1 MPVTG
6 LTMELQARL
15 GTTLLSR
22 SETTFRYHHY
32 THQDPACRRLSLA
45 PAPILRSSTVIHSHQ
60 RGFTLRT
67 HSVLNTNTGLSS
79 RCVLILRLAQPPSHF
94 LLTTRRHYHAENG
107 LRRLPHNMRQ
117 DVDSSVFPRRADV
130 EYSRHHRDP
139 GLMLLPVD

>member
-1 MPVTG
+1 MIG

-15 GTTLLSR
+15 GTTLLPR
-22 SETTFRYHHY
+22 SQTTFRYHHY

-45 PAPILRSSTVIHSHQ
+45 PAPILSLFNSHSFPPTQIYISDVFSPQHQ
-60 RGFTLRT
+60 YGAQPPL
-67 HSVLNTNTGLSS
+67 SVFILS
-79 RCVLILRLAQPPSHF
+79 LAQPPSHF